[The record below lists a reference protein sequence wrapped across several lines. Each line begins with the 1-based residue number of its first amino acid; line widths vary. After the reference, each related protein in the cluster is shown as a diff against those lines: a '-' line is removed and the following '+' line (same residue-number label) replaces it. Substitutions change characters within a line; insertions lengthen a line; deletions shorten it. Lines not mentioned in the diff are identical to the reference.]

1 MQDLLPG
8 RAPRGETRDLSAVQA
23 TQDDEVRITD
33 YVQAVAGWH
42 VHGVVAHGGA
52 PRLNVANAV
61 PDTPPRSDRDKRRC
75 SNILGMAAM
84 LQAML
89 SISAATVL
97 SRATGYA
104 RWMAQAAVLG
114 TTLVAD
120 AYTVSIILP
129 SLVYELFLGG
139 ILYSIFIPVLVDRM
153 TTYGE
158 EDARRLTNALFTLV
172 LPGMAALALVGI
184 VFAEPFVTLFTDWGA
199 AKELSPAEA
208 ERTVDLAVFFFR
220 IFAVQMLFYGVSTI
234 ATGVL
239 QAHRRFFLPTFAPVL
254 NNLMVIASFAL
265 YAVLVGVDPTL
276 ALYVLAGGVTVGT
289 AIMALA
295 LVPTMWNLGYRPRPQ
310 LGHPALVPTAKL
322 AGPMVVL
329 VAASVAFQAFSVYLA
344 TQFQAVA
351 QLNYAFAVFS
361 LPYGVLVVA
370 IATALMPELSE
381 RHARGDDEG
390 YRDTFSFG
398 LRTMVFVVV
407 PSAVGMIAL
416 ANPIIGLLYE
426 RGRFDAQD
434 TRAVATLLVAYS
446 VGLLGYSAY
455 FFLVRAFYSRQNTK
469 TPALLNV
476 AIFLLF
482 AALAYTLSR
491 LLEVLGV
498 VLALSIA
505 YAVLAALGLLAT
517 RREIKRI
524 DGRRLLR
531 STAKALVAGA
541 VMYAVAS
548 GGAMVLGTGSDAV
561 GRVLVLA
568 VIGGASLAAY
578 LGVAYAL
585 KTEELKSAVA
595 LLRRRRAA

>member
-1 MQDLLPG
+1 MNRP
-8 RAPRGETRDLSAVQA
+8 
-23 TQDDEVRITD
+23 
-33 YVQAVAGWH
+33 VA
-42 VHGVVAHGGA
+42 
-52 PRLNVANAV
+52 
-61 PDTPPRSDRDKRRC
+61 RSRSNRDKLRC
-75 SNILGMAAM
+75 SNIFGMAAI
-84 LQAML
+84 LRAML

-329 VAASVAFQAFSVYLA
+329 VAASVAFQAFGVYLA

-407 PSAVGMIAL
+407 PSAIGMIAL

-476 AIFLLF
+476 AIFLLY

>member
-1 MQDLLPG
+1 
-8 RAPRGETRDLSAVQA
+8 
-23 TQDDEVRITD
+23 
-33 YVQAVAGWH
+33 
-42 VHGVVAHGGA
+42 
-52 PRLNVANAV
+52 
-61 PDTPPRSDRDKRRC
+61 
-75 SNILGMAAM
+75 M
-84 LQAML
+84 LRAML

-153 TTYGE
+153 TTHGE
-158 EDARRLTNALFTLV
+158 DDARRLTNALFTLV
-172 LPGMAALALVGI
+172 LPVMTALALVGI
-184 VFAEPFVTLFTDWGA
+184 VFAEPFVTLFTEWGA
-199 AKELSPAEA
+199 AEEVSQAQAES
-208 ERTVDLAVFFFR
+208 TVDLAALFFR

-254 NNLMVIASFAL
+254 NNLMVIASFGL
-265 YAVLVGVDPTL
+265 YAVLVGVDRTL

-310 LGHPALVPTAKL
+310 LGHPALLPTAKL
-322 AGPMVVL
+322 AGPMIVL

-381 RHARGDDEG
+381 SHARGDDEG

-416 ANPIIGLLYE
+416 ANPIIGLLYQ
-426 RGRFDAQD
+426 RGQFDAQD
-434 TRAVATLLVAYS
+434 TRAVATLLVVYS

-469 TPALLNV
+469 TPAVLNV
-476 AIFLLF
+476 AIFLLY
-482 AALAYTLSR
+482 AGLAYALSR
-491 LLEVLGV
+491 VFEVVGV

-531 STAKALVAGA
+531 STAKVLVAGA
-541 VMYAVAS
+541 AMYAVARV
-548 GGAMVLGTGSDAV
+548 GTLALGTGSDAV
-561 GRVLVLA
+561 GRALILA
-568 VIGGASLAAY
+568 VVGGVSLAAY

-585 KTEELKSAVA
+585 KTEELNSALT

>member
-1 MQDLLPG
+1 M
-8 RAPRGETRDLSAVQA
+8 
-23 TQDDEVRITD
+23 
-33 YVQAVAGWH
+33 
-42 VHGVVAHGGA
+42 
-52 PRLNVANAV
+52 
-61 PDTPPRSDRDKRRC
+61 
-75 SNILGMAAM
+75 
-84 LQAML
+84 
-89 SISAATVL
+89 
-97 SRATGYA
+97 
-104 RWMAQAAVLG
+104 
-114 TTLVAD
+114 
-120 AYTVSIILP
+120 
-129 SLVYELFLGG
+129 
-139 ILYSIFIPVLVDRM
+139 
-153 TTYGE
+153 
-158 EDARRLTNALFTLV
+158 
-172 LPGMAALALVGI
+172 
-184 VFAEPFVTLFTDWGA
+184 
-199 AKELSPAEA
+199 
-208 ERTVDLAVFFFR
+208 DLAVFFFR
-220 IFAVQMLFYGVSTI
+220 IFAVQMLFYGVSI

-329 VAASVAFQAFSVYLA
+329 AASVAFQAFGVYLA

-381 RHARGDDEG
+381 RHARGDNEG

-455 FFLVRAFYSRQNTK
+455 FFLVRAFYSARTPRRQPCSTSPSSCC
-469 TPALLNV
+469 TRPWP
-476 AIFLLF
+476 
-482 AALAYTLSR
+482 TRSPGSSR
-491 LLEVLGV
+491 SS
-498 VLALSIA
+498 AWYS
-505 YAVLAALGLLAT
+505 
-517 RREIKRI
+517 
-524 DGRRLLR
+524 R
-531 STAKALVAGA
+531 SP
-541 VMYAVAS
+541 
-548 GGAMVLGTGSDAV
+548 
-561 GRVLVLA
+561 
-568 VIGGASLAAY
+568 
-578 LGVAYAL
+578 
-585 KTEELKSAVA
+585 
-595 LLRRRRAA
+595 